1 MRCWED
7 ACFQTA
13 AQAAA
18 TAHVKIEFV
27 DPPRK
32 FSRDD
37 EIHFGRTV
45 EQRDLGRWYM
55 LQPPNSWSGTGGFD
69 VFAAIKEGS
78 GTEVFC
84 GLVVDSKVINERDS
98 R

>member
-7 ACFQTA
+7 AFFKTA

-18 TAHVKIEFV
+18 TAHVKIEFI
-27 DPPRK
+27 DPPL
-32 FSRDD
+32 DD
-37 EIHFGRTV
+37 EIHFGRIV
-45 EQRDLGRWYM
+45 KQRDLGRWYM

-84 GLVVDSKVINERDS
+84 GLVVDSKVFNERDS